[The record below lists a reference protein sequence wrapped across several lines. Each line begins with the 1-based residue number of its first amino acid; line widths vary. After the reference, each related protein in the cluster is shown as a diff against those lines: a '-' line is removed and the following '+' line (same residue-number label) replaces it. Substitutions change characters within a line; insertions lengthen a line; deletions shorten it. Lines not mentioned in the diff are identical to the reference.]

1 VNNQVILINKSEIKT
16 GRLRMKV
23 EIITLE
29 LAKCLEEQGFLS
41 EEFLRIR
48 QGLDFFDI
56 SKANIVMQVMDLL
69 NKNFEIK

>member
-1 VNNQVILINKSEIKT
+1 
-16 GRLRMKV
+16 MKV